1 MDPSEKGRV
10 KNFLTQG
17 HHDVTRILGHRTDLR
32 TAFYI
37 GTLDEKPGD
46 RHIFSI
52 PDIHS
57 ASARIPSCLTC
68 NQTDRNCS
76 FHDASFSHKSSYF
89 ILRCLGSGAPW
100 TEIRSV
106 EDNQISKSL
115 IMTWSYKTSITVTN
129 SFPSFFI
136 RFTNSPLAP
145 KPYPLLL
152 AILLYSLSSVLDFP
166 DTTSHDLPVYSLLKV
181 FITNMEIMNILL
193 LFPLHSHRNFCSPS
207 FNYDYDC
214 LWEASEFSKDT

>member
-1 MDPSEKGRV
+1 MSSNLILTDGSKKGRV

-37 GTLDEKPGD
+37 GTLDDKPGD

-115 IMTWSYKTSITVTN
+115 IMTWSYNDKHYCHKF
-129 SFPSFFI
+129 SFP
-136 RFTNSPLAP
+136 
-145 KPYPLLL
+145 
-152 AILLYSLSSVLDFP
+152 LLY
-166 DTTSHDLPVYSLLKV
+166 TG
-181 FITNMEIMNILL
+181 FI
-193 LFPLHSHRNFCSPS
+193 HSPCCP
-207 FNYDYDC
+207 
-214 LWEASEFSKDT
+214 